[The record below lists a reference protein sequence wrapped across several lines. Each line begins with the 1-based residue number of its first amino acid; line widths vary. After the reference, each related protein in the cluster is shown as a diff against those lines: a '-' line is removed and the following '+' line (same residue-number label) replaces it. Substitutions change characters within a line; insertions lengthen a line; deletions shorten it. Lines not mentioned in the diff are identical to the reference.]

1 MKARAK
7 AILFQYGNLH
17 YLQQDID
24 QRDLREAVVGE
35 ERGLLESKAYVRDYE
50 EELDKIVLNINLD
63 MIGTYMG
70 KFIAR
75 VSVEDK
81 LSQMLHQSIAAMI

>member
-17 YLQQDID
+17 YPQQDID

-35 ERGLLESKAYVRDYE
+35 ERGLLGSKAYVRDHE

-63 MIGTYMG
+63 MIGTYMAITMNSFLNG
-70 KFIAR
+70 SRKR
-75 VSVEDK
+75 ETG
-81 LSQMLHQSIAAMI
+81 H

>member
-1 MKARAK
+1 MR
-7 AILFQYGNLH
+7 
-17 YLQQDID
+17 
-24 QRDLREAVVGE
+24 
-35 ERGLLESKAYVRDYE
+35 RDYE

-75 VSVEDK
+75 VSAEDK

>member
-17 YLQQDID
+17 YPQQDID

-35 ERGLLESKAYVRDYE
+35 ERGLLGSKHMSEITRRNWIKSY
-50 EELDKIVLNINLD
+50 
-63 MIGTYMG
+63 
-70 KFIAR
+70 
-75 VSVEDK
+75 
-81 LSQMLHQSIAAMI
+81 

>member
-7 AILFQYGNLH
+7 AILFQYGKLH
-17 YLQQDID
+17 YPQQDID

-35 ERGLLESKAYVRDYE
+35 ERGLLGSKAYVRDHE

-63 MIGTYMG
+63 MIG
-70 KFIAR
+70 AN
-75 VSVEDK
+75 
-81 LSQMLHQSIAAMI
+81 LLHAYLQRISFHKCCTNPLPL

>member
-17 YLQQDID
+17 YPQQDID

-35 ERGLLESKAYVRDYE
+35 ERGLLGSKAYVRDQ

-75 VSVEDK
+75 VSAEDK